1 LHLMLTRLKVHGFKN
16 LLDVD
21 VWFGPFTCV
30 AGTNGVGKSNLF
42 DAISFLRRLATEPL
56 LDAAMAVRGEDVAG
70 RRGGNLRSLFFQTAD
85 GHLPTMRFEAEMIV
99 PKTATD
105 QLGQEAKAASTLLTY
120 TVALRL
126 VEDGSG
132 PGHLEVEHESLDY
145 LGTSKA
151 KAAEHV
157 PFLAGKREWQG
168 SWLVTKTAKRRA
180 GAALIS
186 TTGTGDRRI
195 INVFQEGGPGREQQ
209 RLAASLPRTVLS
221 SVNAAEAPTAV
232 VARYEMANWRLLQF
246 EPTSLRSTDDL
257 NLRGPIVIDEV
268 GNHMPA
274 ALNSLLHRP
283 AGSNGGAVPDVRA
296 TIAGRVAELVDD
308 VRDVRVEADAKR
320 ELLTLFA
327 KLRDGTEHPARSLS
341 DGTLR
346 FLALAIIEQLPQ
358 SSGLFCLEEP
368 ENGIAPERVPA
379 MLDLLQSIAT
389 NPDLPVDDANGNP
402 LRQVIVNTHSPEV
415 VMRVPADS
423 LVVAE
428 QVPARADNRP
438 VMAVRFAA
446 LSDTWRT
453 APRGS
458 DGAPLTPSVS
468 KGRLLGYLNP
478 ISRDEYLERRTGWRR
493 RVLDRDDVRQ
503 LLLFDPEA

>member
-1 LHLMLTRLKVHGFKN
+1 MLTRLKVHGFKN
-16 LLDVD
+16 LLGVD

-85 GHLPTMRFEAEMIV
+85 GHLPVMRFEAEMIV

-120 TVALRL
+120 VVALRL

-157 PFLAGKREWQG
+157 PFPNGGRAWQD
-168 SWLVTKTAKRRA
+168 SWLVPKLAKRRT
-180 GAALIS
+180 GATLIS
-186 TTGTGDRRI
+186 TTGEGPRRI

-232 VARYEMANWRLLQF
+232 VARHEMANWRLLQF

-257 NLRGPIVIDEV
+257 NLRGPVVIDEV

-274 ALNSLLHRP
+274 ALNSLVNRP
-283 AGSNGGAVPDVRA
+283 VGPVGGSVPDVRA
-296 TIAGRVAELVDD
+296 TIASRVAELVDD
-308 VRDVRVEADAKR
+308 VRDVRVEADPKR
-320 ELLTLFA
+320 ELLTLYA

-389 NPDLPVDDANGNP
+389 DPDSPIDNLNGNP

-415 VMRVPADS
+415 VKRVPDDS

-428 QVPARADNRP
+428 P
-438 VMAVRFAA
+438 VVTRSAGKLVTAARFAA

-453 APRGS
+453 NTIDV
-458 DGAPLTPSVS
+458 DGRPLSPSVS

-478 ISRDEYLERRTGWRR
+478 ISFEEYTKRRTGRQR
-493 RVLDRDDVRQ
+493 RVLDRDDIRQ
-503 LLLFDPEA
+503 LLLFEPEA